1 MAVSSTAAHAA
12 EALRQHSF
20 TKEELIASG
29 AGTLFGPGRPR
40 LPTPPMLMVDRISL
54 ISSEGG
60 AHGAGEIR
68 AELDID
74 PSLWFFQCHFIGDPV
89 MPGCLGLDAMWQL
102 IGFHLAWSGH
112 RGLGRALGV
121 DAVRFTGQVLP
132 TVKLVQYQIDIKRVI
147 ERRLVMIVGDAAMF
161 ADGEKIYTA
170 EGLRVGLF
178 STPGGA

>member
-1 MAVSSTAAHAA
+1 MASSSTLAGTAAP
-12 EALRQHSF
+12 LRQHSF
-20 TKEELIASG
+20 TREELLACA
-29 AGTLFGPGRPR
+29 AGSLFGPGTPR
-40 LPTPPMLMVDRISL
+40 LPTPPMLMVDRISR
-54 ISSEGG
+54 IASDGG

-74 PSLWFFQCHFIGDPV
+74 PSLWFFKCHFVGDPV

-112 RGLGRALGV
+112 HGLGRALGV

-132 TVKLVQYQIDIKRVI
+132 SVKLVEYQIDIKRVI

>member
-1 MAVSSTAAHAA
+1 MATSSTAAHPAA
-12 EALRQHSF
+12 PPRQSSF
-20 TKEELIASG
+20 TREELLASG
-29 AGTLFGPGRPR
+29 AGTLYGPGTPR
-40 LPTPPMLMVDRISL
+40 LPAPPMLMVDRISR
-54 ISSEGG
+54 ISSDGG
-60 AHGAGEIR
+60 AYGAGEIR

-132 TVKLVQYQIDIKRVI
+132 SVKLVEYQIDIKRVI
-147 ERRLVMIVGDAAMF
+147 ERRLVMIVGDAALF

-178 STPGGA
+178 NTPGTN